1 MTILMD
7 LFFLNELLQDPW
19 IWLDVFWKWSLVL
32 NMGKNIQLWCFIDL
46 TGLWVAQF
54 SVRSFSN
61 LFSDEASEASSAS
74 LLANGFRSTPPLPI
88 TLGFTGGGGGRSRP
102 KILSKRRCRCCD
114 KYYQVGLYMHSR
126 YTKRKSTE
134 LINAEITNQ

>member
-19 IWLDVFWKWSLVL
+19 IWLDVFWKWNLVQ
-32 NMGKNIQLWCFIDL
+32 NMGENIQLWCFIDL

-54 SVRSFSN
+54 SVPSFSN
-61 LFSDEASEASSAS
+61 KFSDEASEAFSAS

-88 TLGFTGGGGGRSRP
+88 TLGFTGGERGGGGV
-102 KILSKRRCRCCD
+102 D
-114 KYYQVGLYMHSR
+114 
-126 YTKRKSTE
+126 RKPLASDD
-134 LINAEITNQ
+134 ADAVTNIIKLAFICIQDTQKESQRN